1 MLILNFVRLN
11 MKITGRKITMLEQ
24 RRRLMEAENVLRKL
38 NDEVEAKSTKSTPQ
52 AAEDRPS
59 PVEDRHS
66 PDAED
71 RHSPESET
79 PPFLNDASASD
90 LSDQELDFDREVT
103 DFDDFLFD
111 SSVEEEAEVQHRS
124 PPTIEGGFQDQA
136 EADWI
141 VIKALP
147 WLPGSIPCRWAPTDR
162 PISWSEGGRTT

>member
-1 MLILNFVRLN
+1 
-11 MKITGRKITMLEQ
+11 MLEQ

-38 NDEVEAKSTKSTPQ
+38 NDEVEAKSTKSTSQ
-52 AAEDRPS
+52 AAEDRP
-59 PVEDRHS
+59 
-66 PDAED
+66 
-71 RHSPESET
+71 SPESET